1 MTKKKWLLTLSCLS
15 VACAGTLVL
24 AACGQGG
31 GSSYKDGDVIVGH
44 REIEWEENVD
54 GSTVRRYTDDEY
66 EIIYLSGNRSYIT
79 LEGSKLSEMAVTG
92 YQGDVQTFSLADIE
106 SIKVEDQS
114 VSVNAVADGAFM
126 NCKTLTEVDL
136 TKKNA
141 SLTFTI
147 GDAAFAGCESLASI
161 TVPGAGETSVYSN
174 GNSIGDYAFAQ
185 TALTA
190 FTMDDTYN
198 FLGAGAFMNCE
209 ALANIELPDA
219 LTSIEAHTFEG
230 CTSLT
235 AFTFPATVEHIGD
248 YAFSGAPVA
257 AFDLSAMPELSAIG
271 EYAFAN
277 NTALRSIAIPAT
289 VERLGDHLLYND
301 ANLGSLSI
309 ARYTYDAA
317 QPGEP
322 VTPANITASV
332 IGLFGG
338 DTGAEGFY
346 DNGEGVAVPEAL
358 TSVTVNE
365 MRTVPQK
372 FLYGMSSLTS
382 ANISLNAALLVNN
395 EQAGIG
401 NYAFYGCENL
411 GTGLSVRGSYAAIGS
426 HAFDGTALTQFSVPS
441 SVERIGDHAFANTG
455 LTSFTVPDSV
465 TYLGANIFYNA
476 SAMNSLTVERFMIP
490 AYDEQTGEALLPTA
504 LFDKVSSL
512 FGATTYDATDGTLR
526 PVSSLFYIAEN
537 SVAVPKA
544 LESVTVDEMAYVPD
558 SFLHD
563 LSSLRSATLRI
574 PATYEE
580 IWEIAPVIGDSA
592 FAGCTALADLTIDGT
607 YNAIGERAFE
617 GMAFTQ
623 FSVPSS
629 VESIGDYAFA
639 DTKLASFTVPGSVTY
654 LGRNIFYNAAQLSS
668 LTIERMSYYDA
679 ELETVQTLTNDFGAL
694 FGATH
699 LQTWLEENPG
709 LDEDDYPFYNR
720 NLYGSSVWIPDAL
733 TEVTVRGMQNVPT
746 GFLRDMISL
755 KKVTIGINA
764 NLSENGV
771 AVTIG
776 SNAFNG
782 CTALTD
788 LTIDGE
794 YTNVGTYAFANTQI
808 TSFTFPESV
817 ETVENYVFYNVST
830 LTELTVDRYTHSEYS
845 YGRYNY
851 TNAFATL
858 GSIFGGPD
866 ETAWVNANPGKEAS
880 DYPFYETSTGN
891 ILPKAFVTLTM
902 KGIHDIPANF
912 ARNAAS
918 LKTLSLEF
926 NDATPESGSIGN
938 YAFADCSDLA
948 TITLTGTDLEELG
961 AYAFQ
966 KTAITSFT
974 LPESVAT
981 VGEGI
986 LNGTHVTE
994 ITLED
999 ASVLG
1004 EYGMLRL
1011 FGTENPDAATGDGYG
1026 TFYKVSAN
1034 STYYYVPESF
1044 TKLTLTTDSLV
1055 PDYFAYG
1062 MTSLTDVT
1070 VTFESNVYR
1079 NDRGFG
1085 VSAFE
1090 NCTNLATVAVTGDY
1104 ESIRERAFCGC
1115 ESLTA
1120 IDIPDS
1126 VTSIGEEAFRGC
1138 SKLSVDALPAELAT
1152 LGADAFDGCLSLVYD
1167 NGVAVLDGFILS
1179 FDPTKDVVILP
1190 AGVTNAAE
1198 GLFSAGSGFPE
1209 VYYTLGTE
1217 DDWALLYSNASGI
1230 GSAPDGYLTAEN
1242 YTEVNGVHFLLT
1254 AETTEPDGAEV
1265 LKAYVI
1271 DVDSGLTVAEISAS
1285 VTLGEKE
1292 YTVVGLKDYS
1302 LRSDALSVVII
1313 EDNAALVDEECG
1325 INVKDG
1331 ALRVY
1336 YKGTQAN
1343 YNLNATL
1350 PVGVSGKYEFADTDV
1365 TYTFMKDGTE
1375 TYLTQTAALATMP
1388 EAPEKDGYRFLGWYT
1403 DATAGTQVYFPYLS
1417 ESEDDRIFY
1426 AHWEAVPD
1434 EVTEDDVTFDSSS
1447 YTRWTLNPSNTSLKT
1462 SITYNSNNAGSGT
1475 YTLTLTAKRDMTI
1488 SFDYRVSYALSTD
1501 SYSYFLIRDGQDS
1514 QIARITADNLQEEM
1528 HMEVTLKAGTAI
1540 DFVGYSRNSYTSFT
1554 VEISDITYTLA

>member
-44 REIEWEENVD
+44 REIEWEENVN

-92 YQGDVQTFSLADIE
+92 YQGDVQAFSLADIE

-114 VSVNAVADGAFM
+114 VSVNAVADAAFM

-198 FLGAGAFMNCE
+198 FLGEGAFMNCE

-257 AFDLSAMPELSAIG
+257 TFDLSAMPELSAIG

-346 DNGEGVAVPEAL
+346 DNGDGVAVPEAL

-426 HAFDGTALTQFSVPS
+426 HAFDGTALTQFNVPS
-441 SVERIGDHAFANTG
+441 SVESIGDYAFADTK

-465 TYLGANIFYNA
+465 TYLGRNIFYNA

-490 AYDEQTGEALLPTA
+490 AYDEQTDEALLPTK
-504 LFDKVSSL
+504 LFNKVSSL
-512 FGATTYDATDGTLR
+512 FGAATYNATDGTLR
-526 PVSSLFYIAEN
+526 PVSNLFYIAEN

-544 LESVTVDEMAYVPD
+544 LESVTVEEMAYVPD

-592 FAGCTALADLTIDGT
+592 FAGCTAL
-607 YNAIGERAFE
+607 
-617 GMAFTQ
+617 
-623 FSVPSS
+623 
-629 VESIGDYAFA
+629 
-639 DTKLASFTVPGSVTY
+639 
-654 LGRNIFYNAAQLSS
+654 
-668 LTIERMSYYDA
+668 
-679 ELETVQTLTNDFGAL
+679 
-694 FGATH
+694 
-699 LQTWLEENPG
+699 
-709 LDEDDYPFYNR
+709 
-720 NLYGSSVWIPDAL
+720 
-733 TEVTVRGMQNVPT
+733 
-746 GFLRDMISL
+746 
-755 KKVTIGINA
+755 
-764 NLSENGV
+764 
-771 AVTIG
+771 
-776 SNAFNG
+776 
-782 CTALTD
+782 TD

-794 YTNVGTYAFANTQI
+794 YTNVGMYAFANTQI

-817 ETVENYVFYNVST
+817 ETVKNYVFYNVST

-845 YGRYNY
+845 YGSYNY

-866 ETAWVNANPGKEAS
+866 ETAWLDANPDKEAS

-961 AYAFQ
+961 AYAFR

-999 ASVLG
+999 ASVLD

-1011 FGTENPDAATGDGYG
+1011 FGRENPITATGDGYG

-1034 STYYYVPESF
+1034 STYYVPESF

-1070 VTFESNVYR
+1070 VTFESNVYG
-1079 NDRGFG
+1079 DRGFG

-1090 NCTNLATVAVTGDY
+1090 NCTNLATVAVTDDY
-1104 ESIRERAFCGC
+1104 ESISDRAFCGC

-1167 NGVAVLDGFILS
+1167 NGVAVLDGFILA

-1271 DVDSGLTVAEISAS
+1271 DVDSDLTVAEIPAS

-1313 EDNAALVDEECG
+1313 EDNAALVDGECG
-1325 INVKDG
+1325 SNVKDG

-1350 PVGVSGKYEFADTDV
+1350 PVGVSDKYEFADTDV
-1365 TYTFMKDGTE
+1365 TYTFMKDSTE
-1375 TYLTQTAALATMP
+1375 TYLTQTAAFATMP

-1417 ESEDDRIFY
+1417 ESEDDRTFY

-1488 SFDYRVSYALSTD
+1488 SFDYRVRYALSTD
-1501 SYSYFLIRDGQDS
+1501 SYSYFRIRDGQDS
-1514 QIARITADNLQEEM
+1514 QIAYITADNLQEEM

-1540 DFVGYSRNSYTSFT
+1540 DFVGYSLSSYTSFT

>member
-1 MTKKKWLLTLSCLS
+1 MTNKKWLLTLSCLS

-92 YQGDVQTFSLADIE
+92 YQGDVQTFRLADIE

-198 FLGAGAFMNCE
+198 FLGEGAFMNCE

-257 AFDLSAMPELSAIG
+257 TFDLSAMPELSAIG

-322 VTPANITASV
+322 MTPTNITASV

-346 DNGEGVAVPEAL
+346 DNGDGVAVPEAL

-401 NYAFYGCENL
+401 DYAFYDCENL
-411 GTGLSVRGSYAAIGS
+411 GTDLSVRGSYAAIGS

-441 SVERIGDHAFANTG
+441 SVESIDDHAFANTG
-455 LTSFTVPDSV
+455 LTSFTIPD
-465 TYLGANIFYNA
+465 
-476 SAMNSLTVERFMIP
+476 
-490 AYDEQTGEALLPTA
+490 
-504 LFDKVSSL
+504 
-512 FGATTYDATDGTLR
+512 
-526 PVSSLFYIAEN
+526 
-537 SVAVPKA
+537 
-544 LESVTVDEMAYVPD
+544 
-558 SFLHD
+558 
-563 LSSLRSATLRI
+563 
-574 PATYEE
+574 
-580 IWEIAPVIGDSA
+580 
-592 FAGCTALADLTIDGT
+592 
-607 YNAIGERAFE
+607 
-617 GMAFTQ
+617 
-623 FSVPSS
+623 
-629 VESIGDYAFA
+629 
-639 DTKLASFTVPGSVTY
+639 SVTY

-679 ELETVQTLTNDFGAL
+679 ELETVRTLTNDFGAL
-694 FGATH
+694 FGATP

-720 NLYGSSVWIPDAL
+720 NLYGGFSIWIPDAL
-733 TEVTVRGMQNVPT
+733 TEVTVRGMQNVPE

-764 NLSENGV
+764 DLSENGV

-794 YTNVGTYAFANTQI
+794 YTNVGMYAFANTQI

-845 YGRYNY
+845 YGSYNY

-926 NDATPESGSIGN
+926 NDATSESGSIGN

-961 AYAFQ
+961 AYAFR

-1011 FGTENPDAATGDGYG
+1011 FGRENPITATGDGYG

-1034 STYYYVPESF
+1034 STYYVPESF

-1167 NGVAVLDGFILS
+1167 NGVAVLDGFILA

-1209 VYYTLGTE
+1209 VYYTLGTK
-1217 DDWALLYSNASGI
+1217 DDWDLLYSNASDI
-1230 GSAPDGYLTAEN
+1230 APEPDEYLTAEN

-1271 DVDSGLTVAEISAS
+1271 DVDSGLTVAEIPAS
-1285 VTLGEKE
+1285 VTLGEKV

-1302 LRSDALSVVII
+1302 LNSDALSVVII

-1343 YNLNATL
+1343 YNLDATL
-1350 PVGVSGKYEFADTDV
+1350 PVGVSDKYEFADTDV
-1365 TYTFMKDGTE
+1365 TYTFMKDSTE

-1417 ESEDDRIFY
+1417 ESEGDRTFY

-1434 EVTEDDVTFDSSS
+1434 EVTEDDVTFDSSN

-1462 SITYNSNNAGSGT
+1462 SITYNSNNAGGT
-1475 YTLTLTAKRDMTI
+1475 YTLTLTAKRDMTV

-1501 SYSYFLIRDGQDS
+1501 SYSYFWIRDGQDS
-1514 QIARITADNLQEEM
+1514 QIAYITADNLQEEM

>member
-198 FLGAGAFMNCE
+198 FLGEGAFMNCE

-257 AFDLSAMPELSAIG
+257 TFDLSAMPELSAIG
-271 EYAFAN
+271 KYAFAN

-322 VTPANITASV
+322 VTPTNITASV

-346 DNGEGVAVPEAL
+346 DNGEGVAVPEVL

-401 NYAFYGCENL
+401 DYAFYDCENL

-441 SVERIGDHAFANTG
+441 SVESIGSYAFANTG

-465 TYLGANIFYNA
+465 T
-476 SAMNSLTVERFMIP
+476 
-490 AYDEQTGEALLPTA
+490 D
-504 LFDKVSSL
+504 
-512 FGATTYDATDGTLR
+512 
-526 PVSSLFYIAEN
+526 
-537 SVAVPKA
+537 
-544 LESVTVDEMAYVPD
+544 
-558 SFLHD
+558 
-563 LSSLRSATLRI
+563 
-574 PATYEE
+574 
-580 IWEIAPVIGDSA
+580 
-592 FAGCTALADLTIDGT
+592 
-607 YNAIGERAFE
+607 
-617 GMAFTQ
+617 
-623 FSVPSS
+623 
-629 VESIGDYAFA
+629 
-639 DTKLASFTVPGSVTY
+639 

-679 ELETVQTLTNDFGAL
+679 ELETVRTLTNDFGAL

-720 NLYGSSVWIPDAL
+720 NLYGASVWIPDAL
-733 TEVTVRGMQNVPT
+733 TEVTVRGMQNVPAD
-746 GFLRDMISL
+746 FLRDMISL

-764 NLSENGV
+764 DLSENGV

-808 TSFTFPESV
+808 ASFAFPESV

-845 YGRYNY
+845 YGSYNY

-866 ETAWVNANPGKEAS
+866 ETAWVNANPDKEAS

-926 NDATPESGSIGN
+926 NDATSESGSIGN

-961 AYAFQ
+961 AYAFR

-999 ASVLG
+999 ASVLD

-1011 FGTENPDAATGDGYG
+1011 FGRENPITATGDGYG

-1034 STYYYVPESF
+1034 STYYVPESF

-1070 VTFESNVYR
+1070 VTFESNVYG
-1079 NDRGFG
+1079 DRGFG

-1104 ESIRERAFCGC
+1104 ESISERAFCGC

-1138 SKLSVDALPAELAT
+1138 SKLSVDALPAELTT
-1152 LGADAFDGCLSLVYD
+1152 LGADAFDGCLSLDYD

-1209 VYYTLGTE
+1209 VYYTLGTK
-1217 DDWALLYSNASGI
+1217 DDWDLLYSNASGI
-1230 GSAPDGYLTAEN
+1230 GPAPDEYLTAEN
-1242 YTEVNGVHFLLT
+1242 YTEGNGVHFLLT

-1271 DVDSGLTVAEISAS
+1271 DVDSDLTVAEIPAS
-1285 VTLGEKE
+1285 VTLGEKV
-1292 YTVVGLKDYS
+1292 YTVVGLKEYS
-1302 LRSDALSVVII
+1302 LSSDALSVVII
-1313 EDNAALVDEECG
+1313 EDNAALVDDECDS
-1325 INVKDG
+1325 NVKDG
-1331 ALRVY
+1331 ALGVY

-1343 YNLNATL
+1343 YNLDATL

-1462 SITYNSNNAGSGT
+1462 SITYNSYNAGSGT

-1488 SFDYRVSYALSTD
+1488 SFDYRVRYALSTD

-1540 DFVGYSRNSYTSFT
+1540 DFVGYNSRNSTSFT

>member
-92 YQGDVQTFSLADIE
+92 YQGDVQTFRLADIE

-198 FLGAGAFMNCE
+198 FLGEGAFMNCE

-257 AFDLSAMPELSAIG
+257 TFDLSAMPELSAIG

-322 VTPANITASV
+322 MTPTNITASV

-346 DNGEGVAVPEAL
+346 DNGDGVAVPEAL

-401 NYAFYGCENL
+401 DYAFYDCENL
-411 GTGLSVRGSYAAIGS
+411 GTDLSVRGSYAAIGS

-441 SVERIGDHAFANTG
+441 SVESIGSYAFANTG

-465 TYLGANIFYNA
+465 T
-476 SAMNSLTVERFMIP
+476 E
-490 AYDEQTGEALLPTA
+490 
-504 LFDKVSSL
+504 
-512 FGATTYDATDGTLR
+512 
-526 PVSSLFYIAEN
+526 
-537 SVAVPKA
+537 
-544 LESVTVDEMAYVPD
+544 
-558 SFLHD
+558 
-563 LSSLRSATLRI
+563 
-574 PATYEE
+574 
-580 IWEIAPVIGDSA
+580 
-592 FAGCTALADLTIDGT
+592 
-607 YNAIGERAFE
+607 
-617 GMAFTQ
+617 
-623 FSVPSS
+623 
-629 VESIGDYAFA
+629 
-639 DTKLASFTVPGSVTY
+639 

-679 ELETVQTLTNDFGAL
+679 ELETVRTLTNDFGAL

-720 NLYGSSVWIPDAL
+720 NLYGASVWIPDAL
-733 TEVTVRGMQNVPT
+733 TEVTVRGMQNVPAD
-746 GFLRDMISL
+746 FLRDMISL

-764 NLSENGV
+764 DLSENGV

-808 TSFTFPESV
+808 ASFAFPESV

-845 YGRYNY
+845 YGSYNY

-866 ETAWVNANPGKEAS
+866 ETAWVNANPDKEAS

-926 NDATPESGSIGN
+926 NDATSESGSIGN

-961 AYAFQ
+961 AYAFR

-999 ASVLG
+999 ASVLD

-1011 FGTENPDAATGDGYG
+1011 FGRENPITATGDGYG

-1034 STYYYVPESF
+1034 STYYVPESF

-1070 VTFESNVYR
+1070 VTFESNVYG
-1079 NDRGFG
+1079 DRGFG

-1104 ESIRERAFCGC
+1104 ESISERAFCGC

-1138 SKLSVDALPAELAT
+1138 SKLSVDALPAELTT
-1152 LGADAFDGCLSLVYD
+1152 LGADAFDGCLSLDYD

-1209 VYYTLGTE
+1209 VYYTLGTK
-1217 DDWALLYSNASGI
+1217 DDWDLLYSNASGI
-1230 GSAPDGYLTAEN
+1230 GPAPDEYLTAEN
-1242 YTEVNGVHFLLT
+1242 YTEGNGVHFLLT

-1271 DVDSGLTVAEISAS
+1271 DVDSDLTVAEIPAS
-1285 VTLGEKE
+1285 VTLGEKV
-1292 YTVVGLKDYS
+1292 YTVVGLKEYS
-1302 LRSDALSVVII
+1302 LSSDALSVVII
-1313 EDNAALVDEECG
+1313 EDNAALVDDECDS
-1325 INVKDG
+1325 NVKDG
-1331 ALRVY
+1331 ALGVY

-1343 YNLNATL
+1343 YNLDATL

-1462 SITYNSNNAGSGT
+1462 SITYNSYNAGSGT

-1488 SFDYRVSYALSTD
+1488 SFDYRVRYALSTD

-1514 QIARITADNLQEEM
+1514 QIAYITADNLQEEM

-1540 DFVGYSRNSYTSFT
+1540 DFVGYNSRNSTSFT

>member
-92 YQGDVQTFSLADIE
+92 YQGDVQTFRFADIE

-198 FLGAGAFMNCE
+198 FLGEGAFMNCE

-257 AFDLSAMPELSAIG
+257 TFDLSAMPELSAIG

-322 VTPANITASV
+322 MTPTNITASV

-346 DNGEGVAVPEAL
+346 DNGDGVAVPEAL

-401 NYAFYGCENL
+401 DYAFYDCENL
-411 GTGLSVRGSYAAIGS
+411 GTDLSVRGSYAAIGS

-441 SVERIGDHAFANTG
+441 SVESIGSYAFANTG

-465 TYLGANIFYNA
+465 T
-476 SAMNSLTVERFMIP
+476 E
-490 AYDEQTGEALLPTA
+490 
-504 LFDKVSSL
+504 
-512 FGATTYDATDGTLR
+512 
-526 PVSSLFYIAEN
+526 
-537 SVAVPKA
+537 
-544 LESVTVDEMAYVPD
+544 
-558 SFLHD
+558 
-563 LSSLRSATLRI
+563 
-574 PATYEE
+574 
-580 IWEIAPVIGDSA
+580 
-592 FAGCTALADLTIDGT
+592 
-607 YNAIGERAFE
+607 
-617 GMAFTQ
+617 
-623 FSVPSS
+623 
-629 VESIGDYAFA
+629 
-639 DTKLASFTVPGSVTY
+639 

-679 ELETVQTLTNDFGAL
+679 ELETVRTLTNDFGAL

-720 NLYGSSVWIPDAL
+720 NLYGASVWIPDAL
-733 TEVTVRGMQNVPT
+733 TEVTVRGMQNVPAD
-746 GFLRDMISL
+746 FLRDMISL

-764 NLSENGV
+764 DLSENGV

-808 TSFTFPESV
+808 ASFAFPESV

-845 YGRYNY
+845 YGSYNY

-866 ETAWVNANPGKEAS
+866 ETAWVNANPDKEAS

-926 NDATPESGSIGN
+926 NDATSESGSIGN

-961 AYAFQ
+961 AYAFR

-999 ASVLG
+999 ASVLD

-1011 FGTENPDAATGDGYG
+1011 FGRENPITATGDGYG

-1034 STYYYVPESF
+1034 STYYVPESF

-1070 VTFESNVYR
+1070 VTFESNVYG
-1079 NDRGFG
+1079 DRGFG

-1104 ESIRERAFCGC
+1104 ESISERAFCGC

-1138 SKLSVDALPAELAT
+1138 SKLSVDALPAELTT
-1152 LGADAFDGCLSLVYD
+1152 LGADAFDGCLSLDYD

-1209 VYYTLGTE
+1209 VYYTLGTK
-1217 DDWALLYSNASGI
+1217 DDWDLLYSNASGI
-1230 GSAPDGYLTAEN
+1230 GPAPDEYLTAEN
-1242 YTEVNGVHFLLT
+1242 YTEGNGVHFLLT

-1271 DVDSGLTVAEISAS
+1271 DVDSDLTVAEIPAS
-1285 VTLGEKE
+1285 VTLGEKV
-1292 YTVVGLKDYS
+1292 YTVVGLKEYS
-1302 LRSDALSVVII
+1302 LSSDALSVVII
-1313 EDNAALVDEECG
+1313 EDNAALVDDECDS
-1325 INVKDG
+1325 NVKDG
-1331 ALRVY
+1331 ALGVY

-1343 YNLNATL
+1343 YNLDATL

-1462 SITYNSNNAGSGT
+1462 SITYNSYNAGSGT

-1488 SFDYRVSYALSTD
+1488 SFDYRVRYALSTD

-1540 DFVGYSRNSYTSFT
+1540 DFVGYNSRNSTSFT